1 MHPKINIFFY
11 TAYVDIALCDCPY
24 GQGGRFCK
32 HLCAVQER
40 FSLVLNTSPLLHSE
54 DRIILAKLA
63 LGNEA
68 SVDFYMDMDVST
80 IITNSNSDNSTQN
93 NEQSI
98 NIPMNV
104 DEATSV
110 ETQQIRF
117 TEGPSDP
124 LHIREATNLKSN
136 FIRISEIALKN
147 PNSDLTKVMHKINLT
162 LGQLTTATQVQSYL
176 CQMQIRNQYSY
187 NRGRQ
192 IGVQPTSKSRR
203 KIRPGLTS
211 GAKRIQSGRPSK
223 NESKQLTKKERHLAA
238 NINKNTPNAKSH

>member
-1 MHPKINIFFY
+1 M
-11 TAYVDIALCDCPY
+11 C
-24 GQGGRFCK
+24 
-32 HLCAVQER
+32 
-40 FSLVLNTSPLLHSE
+40 
-54 DRIILAKLA
+54 AKLA

-80 IITNSNSDNSTQN
+80 SITNSNSDNSTQN

-98 NIPMNV
+98 NIPMNI
-104 DEATSV
+104 EEKTSV

-124 LHIREATNLKSN
+124 YIRK
-136 FIRISEIALKN
+136 IALKN

-176 CQMQIRNQYSY
+176 CQMQIRNQYPY

-192 IGVQPTSKSRR
+192 IRV
-203 KIRPGLTS
+203 
-211 GAKRIQSGRPSK
+211 
-223 NESKQLTKKERHLAA
+223 
-238 NINKNTPNAKSH
+238 